1 MGQKYGKHLYKSN
14 PISSVKIKVPLI
26 YLAKKESSNFE
37 NVYTTK
43 TPEILKALA
52 SDLTWNKSR
61 EEKCV
66 YLTFDDGPAAGVTD
80 KILDI
85 LHQFSAK
92 ATFFCVG
99 EMVEKNPELLHRIK
113 EEGHALG
120 NHTYKHESGWKTENA
135 AYFRSYLACHDL
147 VDSKLFRPPYGRI
160 SKSQAKLIKKR
171 SEIIMWDV
179 LPGDFDQ
186 RVSAATCVKRIKANT
201 KNGSIIVLH
210 DNPKFKEK
218 VLEVL
223 PVALEWLTSEG
234 YELKGL

>member
-1 MGQKYGKHLYKSN
+1 M
-14 PISSVKIKVPLI
+14 
-26 YLAKKESSNFE
+26 
-37 NVYTTK
+37 YTSK
-43 TPEILKALA
+43 TPEILKAFA

-61 EEKCV
+61 NEKCV
-66 YLTFDDGPAAGVTD
+66 YLTFDDGPSAGVTD
-80 KILDI
+80 KVLDI
-85 LHQFSAK
+85 LQEYDAK

-99 EMVEKNPELLHRIK
+99 EMAEKNPALLRRIK
-113 EEGHALG
+113 AEGHSLG
-120 NHTYKHESGWKTENA
+120 NHTFRHESGWKTENS
-135 AYFRSYLACHDL
+135 AYFRSYLACNDL
-147 VDSKLFRPPYGRI
+147 VAAKLFRPPYGRI
-160 SKSQAKLIKKR
+160 SKSQTKLIKKR

-186 RVSAATCVKRIKANT
+186 QVSATTCVKRIKANT

-223 PVALEWLTSEG
+223 PVALKWLTSEG

>member
-1 MGQKYGKHLYKSN
+1 M
-14 PISSVKIKVPLI
+14 
-26 YLAKKESSNFE
+26 
-37 NVYTTK
+37 YTTK

-171 SEIIMWDV
+171 SEINN
-179 LPGDFDQ
+179 F
-186 RVSAATCVKRIKANT
+186 IKKAKPYGLASIT
-201 KNGSIIVLH
+201 RSGPLAMSKGSETIK
-210 DNPKFKEK
+210 DN
-218 VLEVL
+218 
-223 PVALEWLTSEG
+223 
-234 YELKGL
+234 KGKIL

>member
-1 MGQKYGKHLYKSN
+1 M
-14 PISSVKIKVPLI
+14 
-26 YLAKKESSNFE
+26 
-37 NVYTTK
+37 YTSK
-43 TPEILKALA
+43 TPEILKAFA

-61 EEKCV
+61 NEKCV
-66 YLTFDDGPAAGVTD
+66 YLTFDDGPSAGVTD
-80 KILDI
+80 KVLDI
-85 LHQFSAK
+85 LQEYDAK

-99 EMVEKNPELLHRIK
+99 EMAKKNPALLRRIK
-113 EEGHALG
+113 AEGHSLG
-120 NHTYKHESGWKTENA
+120 NHTFRHESGWKTENS
-135 AYFRSYLACHDL
+135 AYFRSYLACNDL
-147 VDSKLFRPPYGRI
+147 VAAKLFRPPYGRI
-160 SKSQAKLIKKR
+160 SKSQTKLIKKR

-186 RVSAATCVKRIKANT
+186 QVSAATCVKRIKANT

-223 PVALEWLTSEG
+223 PVALKWLTSEG

>member
-1 MGQKYGKHLYKSN
+1 M
-14 PISSVKIKVPLI
+14 
-26 YLAKKESSNFE
+26 
-37 NVYTTK
+37 YTSK
-43 TPEILKALA
+43 TPEILKAFA

-61 EEKCV
+61 NEKCV
-66 YLTFDDGPAAGVTD
+66 YLTFDDGPSAGVTD
-80 KILDI
+80 KVLDI
-85 LHQFSAK
+85 LQEYDAK

-99 EMVEKNPELLHRIK
+99 EMAEKNPALLRRIK
-113 EEGHALG
+113 AEGHSLG
-120 NHTYKHESGWKTENA
+120 NHTFRHESGWKTENS
-135 AYFRSYLACHDL
+135 AYFRSYLACNDL
-147 VDSKLFRPPYGRI
+147 VAAKLFRPPYGRI
-160 SKSQAKLIKKR
+160 SKSQTKLIKKR

-186 RVSAATCVKRIKANT
+186 QVSATTCVKRIKANT

-223 PVALEWLTSEG
+223 PVALEWLTGEG